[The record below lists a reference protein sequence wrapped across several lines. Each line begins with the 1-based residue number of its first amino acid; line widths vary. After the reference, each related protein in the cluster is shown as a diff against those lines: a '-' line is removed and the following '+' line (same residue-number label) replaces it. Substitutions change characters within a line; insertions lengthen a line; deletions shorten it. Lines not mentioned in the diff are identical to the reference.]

1 MSYSGATPPSGDDG
15 GGGVTLTLI
24 SISGSVSILAPAM
37 TRGSELLYVS
47 QKVEDMA
54 LATAPAA
61 ARAARAAVGAAE
73 ARSLPGWL
81 MAVDVDVDVDV
92 DDDVD
97 VDVDVDANANAA
109 VRVSARL
116 ADATASDGWR
126 TVAVVAQRSISGFGF
141 DSCVCMKGV
150 QESGIATSQLKIV
163 ANMRLKINNT
173 PEYARSI
180 LEGSSY
186 KIKEFLCI
194 L

>member
-24 SISGSVSILAPAM
+24 GISGSVSILAPAM

-81 MAVDVDVDVDV
+81 MAVDVEV
-92 DDDVD
+92 DVD

-173 PEYARSI
+173 PE
-180 LEGSSY
+180 
-186 KIKEFLCI
+186 
-194 L
+194 

>member
-1 MSYSGATPPSGDDG
+1 MSYSGATPPSEDDG

-24 SISGSVSILAPAM
+24 GISGSVSILAPAM

-81 MAVDVDVDVDV
+81 MA
-92 DDDVD
+92 

-173 PEYARSI
+173 PE
-180 LEGSSY
+180 
-186 KIKEFLCI
+186 
-194 L
+194 

>member
-1 MSYSGATPPSGDDG
+1 MSYSGATPPSEDDG
-15 GGGVTLTLI
+15 GGGGTLTLI
-24 SISGSVSILAPAM
+24 GISGSVSILAPAM

-81 MAVDVDVDVDV
+81 MA
-92 DDDVD
+92 

-173 PEYARSI
+173 PE
-180 LEGSSY
+180 
-186 KIKEFLCI
+186 
-194 L
+194 

>member
-24 SISGSVSILAPAM
+24 GISGSVSILAPAM

-81 MAVDVDVDVDV
+81 MAV
-92 DDDVD
+92 DVD

-163 ANMRLKINNT
+163 ANMRLKINNKYLT
-173 PEYARSI
+173 SRT
-180 LEGSSY
+180 LVEGSSY

>member
-24 SISGSVSILAPAM
+24 GISGSVSILAPAM

-81 MAVDVDVDVDV
+81 MAVDVE
-92 DDDVD
+92 VD

-163 ANMRLKINNT
+163 ANMRLKINNKYLT
-173 PEYARSI
+173 SRT
-180 LEGSSY
+180 LVEGSSY

>member
-1 MSYSGATPPSGDDG
+1 MSMSMSM
-15 GGGVTLTLI
+15 
-24 SISGSVSILAPAM
+24 SMSM
-37 TRGSELLYVS
+37 RC
-47 QKVEDMA
+47 KC
-54 LATAPAA
+54 
-61 ARAARAAVGAAE
+61 
-73 ARSLPGWL
+73 
-81 MAVDVDVDVDV
+81 
-92 DDDVD
+92 
-97 VDVDVDANANAA
+97 NAA

-163 ANMRLKINNT
+163 ANMRLKINNKYLT
-173 PEYARSI
+173 SRT
-180 LEGSSY
+180 LVEGSSY

>member
-1 MSYSGATPPSGDDG
+1 
-15 GGGVTLTLI
+15 
-24 SISGSVSILAPAM
+24 M

-92 DDDVD
+92 DG
-97 VDVDVDANANAA
+97 DVDVDANANAA

-173 PEYARSI
+173 PE
-180 LEGSSY
+180 
-186 KIKEFLCI
+186 
-194 L
+194 

>member
-92 DDDVD
+92 D
-97 VDVDVDANANAA
+97 ANANAA

-173 PEYARSI
+173 PE
-180 LEGSSY
+180 
-186 KIKEFLCI
+186 
-194 L
+194 